1 MVDGAS
7 GLGRADAWP
16 AYLFPDPAER
26 SRKPRGDTLSRSGP
40 ARLRGARPSSVNSR
54 SACGGTI
61 YDCRRGDLS
70 LGRVAYRAGVRL
82 ERFRNLACL
91 GRAAYRPARGP
102 SPYCVSRTDLQALT
116 SPFAPT
122 ATD

>member
-54 SACGGTI
+54 LACGGTK
-61 YDCRRGDLS
+61 YDCRPCDLS
-70 LGRVAYRAGVRL
+70 LGRIAYRAGVRL
-82 ERFRNLACL
+82 ERLTLLACMVR
-91 GRAAYRPARGP
+91 RALRPARVHLP
-102 SPYCVSRTDLQALT
+102 SCVFSLASLL
-116 SPFAPT
+116 P
-122 ATD
+122 